1 MASSSQNPGT
11 PSISLSLSLT
21 LIDTVK
27 GPGTGNMS
35 LGITQIERTA
45 HGRVRVDGRGRWGAD
60 RGERW
65 ERSPPLRLSALITSF
80 SLAEL

>member
-1 MASSSQNPGT
+1 MRSSSQNPGAH
-11 PSISLSLSLT
+11 SISLSLSPT

-45 HGRVRVDGRGRWGAD
+45 HGRVRVDGRGRWGQIEESGG
-60 RGERW
+60 REVL
-65 ERSPPLRLSALITSF
+65 RSVCQL
-80 SLAEL
+80 